1 MGGGCCGDQI
11 KRNHPQRGGDAAA
24 NPHLSALPNNNII
37 ILFQRRDPSEA
48 FPCYFGAGVSAA
60 GSHFPLASANNSPP
74 PATEEGSGGG
84 GSGAQRPSKEPS
96 PYRRRDPFPPP
107 FFAGDLTCRNPI
119 AEPDRPHPP
128 ENRCFSPRTTAD
140 LPGEQMTIFYDGM
153 INVYDDVSA
162 DQARAIMDLAASPAC
177 FDDPTDPL
185 PPARR
190 PVFRLPPGP
199 APPFAR
205 AFRIRATGETS
216 LSSPL
221 SSVKQS
227 RQILIGR
234 LPVVQAGCPTVWRA
248 GWRAG
253 GCRGKQSLVR
263 ERSTLPEVSTS
274 RKASLQRYLEKRKD
288 RFKGK
293 KILGGSTSSDMEMM
307 YISQKLRCL
316 NHSELPNLNEASFP
330 SLSQPP
336 QSPARCSSGENQSG
350 DKYFIDLNDDISY
363 GSVARQ
369 RTVKNPDHYSL
380 RDHNRQVNTNT
391 NSCGTCYKS
400 SGGCGYLR
408 VTKALLSRD
417 AWETSIECD
426 DRCSISPSLTRY
438 ISPSVSQGIKLLWLR
453 ARARSERGDYCY
465 Q

>member
-1 MGGGCCGDQI
+1 MPPPDPAAMGPGEVASRSPLDKPFADLTDEDIAQLTREDCRRFLKAKGMRRPSWNKSQAIQQVISLKALFEGRPGCDDSPAGGGI
-11 KRNHPQRGGDAAA
+11 LRKLPPVTSAPVSPPQ
-24 NPHLSALPNNNII
+24 
-37 ILFQRRDPSEA
+37 
-48 FPCYFGAGVSAA
+48 
-60 GSHFPLASANNSPP
+60 NSPP

-84 GSGAQRPSKEPS
+84 GSGAQPPAKEPS
-96 PYRRRDPFPPP
+96 PYRRKDPFPPP
-107 FFAGDLTCRNPI
+107 FFAGDLTCSTPI
-119 AEPDRPHPP
+119 AEPDSPHPP
-128 ENRCFSPRTTAD
+128 ENRCFSPRFVCLRA
-140 LPGEQMTIFYDGM
+140 PNEQMTIFYDGM

-162 DQARAIMDLAASPAC
+162 DQLHTGTGDRDGRCTDTAPLCSQARAIMELAASPAC
-177 FDDPTDPL
+177 FEDPTDPL

-199 APPFAR
+199 APPFSR

-253 GCRGKQSLVR
+253 GCRGKQSMVR
-263 ERSTLPEVSTS
+263 ERSNLPEVPTS

-316 NHSELPNLNEASFP
+316 NHSELPNLNETSFP

-336 QSPARCSSGENQSG
+336 QSPARCSSAENQSG
-350 DKYFIDLNDDISY
+350 DKYFIDLNDD
-363 GSVARQ
+363 
-369 RTVKNPDHYSL
+369 
-380 RDHNRQVNTNT
+380 
-391 NSCGTCYKS
+391 
-400 SGGCGYLR
+400 SGG
-408 VTKALLSRD
+408 
-417 AWETSIECD
+417 I
-426 DRCSISPSLTRY
+426 
-438 ISPSVSQGIKLLWLR
+438 
-453 ARARSERGDYCY
+453 
-465 Q
+465 